1 MTKKAQLLA
10 AFSSALPIS
19 ISDGGEKT
27 QTIVNYL
34 NSRTMQAWMINE
46 FNLLA
51 RLYPDK
57 WDQEKKQWKNA
68 SSDSHPSVTMALQR
82 RRLAKLFSVDY
93 DKKTGLISISYLDKD
108 PLFAKK
114 VVAGVIT
121 ELERYLLHDN
131 VTDAKRNRLFVEE
144 QVARTT
150 QELEYWEKQVPS
162 ANLTEST
169 VLREQRALLV
179 VYTELKK
186 QFELAKIEEAKQV
199 VAFKVLDEPLV
210 PELKDKPNR
219 RLICLGTLMF
229 SGLFAIML
237 VFVFEFIKSVM
248 PRKK

>member
-1 MTKKAQLLA
+1 M
-10 AFSSALPIS
+10 
-19 ISDGGEKT
+19 
-27 QTIVNYL
+27 
-34 NSRTMQAWMINE
+34 
-46 FNLLA
+46 
-51 RLYPDK
+51 
-57 WDQEKKQWKNA
+57 
-68 SSDSHPSVTMALQR
+68 
-82 RRLAKLFSVDY
+82 
-93 DKKTGLISISYLDKD
+93 
-108 PLFAKK
+108 
-114 VVAGVIT
+114 
-121 ELERYLLHDN
+121 HDN

-248 PRKK
+248 PRKQ